1 MRGKV
6 VLFKEMRDNFS
17 EGLRFYMSLQ
27 EAIQAL
33 GQQAGDYCLT
43 RKLQRWAESF
53 DRGVTAALTHVI
65 RSI

>member
-43 RKLQRWAESF
+43 RKLQRWAGAS
-53 DRGVTAALTHVI
+53 GVWCDCCTDA
-65 RSI
+65 